1 VNERKPLG
9 GGGGGGSAAGLL
21 VLASTVAGV
30 ARWLG
35 GASDHDHPR
44 CPLRPHGFER
54 WMAVWSGWARQML
67 LATSSN
73 VIGQFRYVAWVKCP
87 YRVAGKASALRM
99 NAHTELRAKR
109 PRSAREAMN
118 RNRPV

>member
-1 VNERKPLG
+1 MNGVSASQPGLAPGPGPGEEEGGPSSG
-9 GGGGGGSAAGLL
+9 GGGGSGGGSAAGLL

-35 GASDHDHPR
+35 GASDHEHPR

-54 WMAVWSGWARQML
+54 WMAVWSGRARQML

-73 VIGQFRYVAWVKCP
+73 AI
-87 YRVAGKASALRM
+87 
-99 NAHTELRAKR
+99 
-109 PRSAREAMN
+109 
-118 RNRPV
+118 